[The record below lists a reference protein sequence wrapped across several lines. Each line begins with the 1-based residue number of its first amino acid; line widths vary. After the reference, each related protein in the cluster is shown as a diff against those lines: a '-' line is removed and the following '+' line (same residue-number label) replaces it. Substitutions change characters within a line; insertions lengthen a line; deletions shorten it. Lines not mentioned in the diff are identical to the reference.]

1 MFRRTLSSGW
11 VTSGPATV
19 PASSPSISSSRSNVR
34 GVQRSSRAG
43 RRAACVPIT
52 SVDRSSYEDAGG
64 RRPAAGRRVVELAG
78 AVVVVTGASSGF
90 GELASLRFARAGS
103 RVVLAARRLERL
115 QGLGGRIGSQ
125 GGSAI
130 PVACD
135 VTELEQV
142 TALRDR
148 VAETFGRCD
157 VLVNNAGIRG
167 GGPFA
172 TRDLEYLDRVIDV
185 NLRAVVRGTKLFLP
199 MMLEQGRGHVVNVA
213 SLAGRI
219 ATPGAAVYG
228 ATKHGVV
235 AFSEALYHEL
245 GPKGILVTSVNPG
258 FSPTEGFPVT
268 GRSVVTLDPDDV
280 AALIVDVVRKGVAP
294 EISIPRP
301 LAALQAFRVLTPPL
315 YRWGVGT
322 VSRRFGRLDD

>member
-1 MFRRTLSSGW
+1 
-11 VTSGPATV
+11 
-19 PASSPSISSSRSNVR
+19 
-34 GVQRSSRAG
+34 
-43 RRAACVPIT
+43 
-52 SVDRSSYEDAGG
+52 
-64 RRPAAGRRVVELAG
+64 VELAG

-103 RVVLAARRLERL
+103 RVVLAARRLDRL
-115 QGLGGRIGSQ
+115 ETLAERIGAE
-125 GGSAI
+125 GGSALA
-130 PVACD
+130 VRCD
-135 VTELEQV
+135 VTELDEL

-148 VAETFGRCD
+148 VAESFGHCD

-172 TRDLEYLDRVIDV
+172 RADLGYLDRVIDV

-199 MMLEQGRGHVVNVA
+199 MMLERGSGHVVNVA

-228 ATKHGVV
+228 AAKHGVV

-268 GRSVVTLDPDDV
+268 GPSVVKLDPDEV
-280 AALIVDVVRKGVAP
+280 AALIVDVVRKGIAP

-322 VSRRFGRLDD
+322 VARRFRRLD

>member
-1 MFRRTLSSGW
+1 M
-11 VTSGPATV
+11 
-19 PASSPSISSSRSNVR
+19 
-34 GVQRSSRAG
+34 
-43 RRAACVPIT
+43 
-52 SVDRSSYEDAGG
+52 
-64 RRPAAGRRVVELAG
+64 ELAD

-115 QGLGGRIGSQ
+115 EALADRIGAE
-125 GGSAI
+125 GGSAL
-130 PVACD
+130 PFACD
-135 VTELEQV
+135 VTELDRL

-148 VAETFGRCD
+148 VWEAFGRCD

-167 GGPFA
+167 GGPFGGA
-172 TRDLEYLDRVIDV
+172 DLEYLDRVIDV

-199 MMLEQGRGHVVNVA
+199 MMLERGSGHVVNVA

-219 ATPGAAVYG
+219 APPGAAVYG

-245 GPKGILVTSVNPG
+245 GPRGILVTSVNPG

-268 GRSVVTLDPDDV
+268 GPSVVTLEPDDV
-280 AALIVDVVRKGVAP
+280 AALIVDVVRKGIAP

-301 LAALQAFRVLTPPL
+301 LAALQAIRVLTPPL

-322 VSRRFGRLDD
+322 VARRFGRLGE